1 MKVIA
6 INGSPRK
13 KWNTAT
19 LLEHALAGAAA
30 KGAETELV
38 HLYDLNFKGCTSCF
52 ACKLKG
58 GKSEGRCA
66 HKDEATP
73 ILARI
78 EQEAGAV
85 LLGSPIYFGVMS
97 GEMRSFL
104 ERLLFAPFVYTNPLS
119 SRFPRRIRTG
129 IIYTMNLNEEGSK
142 NFGYEQSFQ
151 ATASYMTAIFGAC
164 ETLCCYDTCQFPDYS
179 KVVMEY
185 LDPAQKLVRKEKVF
199 PEDCRRA
206 YALGERLA
214 G

>member
-1 MKVIA
+1 
-6 INGSPRK
+6 
-13 KWNTAT
+13 
-19 LLEHALAGAAA
+19 
-30 KGAETELV
+30 
-38 HLYDLNFKGCTSCF
+38 
-52 ACKLKG
+52 
-58 GKSEGRCA
+58 
-66 HKDEATP
+66 
-73 ILARI
+73 
-78 EQEAGAV
+78 
-85 LLGSPIYFGVMS
+85 
-97 GEMRSFL
+97 MRSFL